1 MNDDNTPYIDTIS
14 ARDLVHLLYQGGLIE
29 LPYLEG
35 DVVNI
40 TSCPV
45 HNDYR
50 LRDDLTPVGRIMS
63 LSLRSE
69 IGVTDYDEPD
79 ALPNDP
85 AVLHPRSTRTS
96 RIVIDLGDE

>member
-1 MNDDNTPYIDTIS
+1 MNDDNTPFIDTIS
-14 ARDLVHLLYQGGLIE
+14 ARDLVHLLYRGGLIE

-45 HNDYR
+45 HDDYR
-50 LRDDLTPVGRIMS
+50 LRDDLTPIGPPT
-63 LSLRSE
+63 SLRSD
-69 IGVTDYDEPD
+69 IALTDYDDPD
-79 ALPNDP
+79 PLGIP